1 MILAAASALVLLSSL
16 PSQVPAAPAAPAT
29 TVQAPAIG
37 LSIPTMTAFLTA
49 QGLTVGPV
57 EQDGPRRFVSV
68 TDGPVRWVLFFQ
80 SCEGEVCSDLQ
91 YSFGFSNPGVTMDG
105 VNRWNRE
112 RRFLKAF
119 FEPGATPGAPAA
131 AATQYDVLLN
141 GVQGIEQLADPLA
154 VWRSSILEFPA
165 VVIGPAATPPS

>member
-1 MILAAASALVLLSSL
+1 MILAAASALVILTS
-16 PSQVPAAPAAPAT
+16 PTQQVPTSTPAPAT
-29 TVQAPAIG
+29 QAQAPAIG
-37 LSIPTMTAFLTA
+37 LAIPTMTAFLTA
-49 QGLTVGPV
+49 QGLTVGAV

-80 SCEGEVCSDLQ
+80 SCEGDVCSDLQ
-91 YSFGFSNPGVTMDG
+91 YSFGFSNPAITLDG

-119 FEPGATPGAPAA
+119 FEPGATPEAPGA
-131 AATQYDVLLN
+131 AATQFDVILN
-141 GVQGIEQLADPLA
+141 GVQGVEQMADPLA

>member
-1 MILAAASALVLLSSL
+1 MIVATAAALMLLAS
-16 PSQVPAAPAAPAT
+16 PAPPAPPIQVPAPAQAT
-29 TVQAPAIG
+29 AVG
-37 LSIPTMTAFLTA
+37 LSIPAMASFLAT

-57 EQDGPRRFVSV
+57 EQDGDRRFIAV

-80 SCEGEVCSDLQ
+80 SCEGDVCSDLQ
-91 YSFGFSNPGVTMDG
+91 FSFGFSNAGVTMDG

-119 FEPGATPGAPAA
+119 FEPGATPQAPAA
-131 AATQYDVLLN
+131 AATQFDVLIN
-141 GVQGIEQLADPLA
+141 GVQGVEQLADPLA

-165 VVIGPAATPPS
+165 VVISPAPAA

>member
-1 MILAAASALVLLSSL
+1 MIVATAAALLLMASP
-16 PSQVPAAPAAPAT
+16 PSPAGEVQTPAPA
-29 TVQAPAIG
+29 QAVAVG
-37 LSIPTMTAFLTA
+37 LSIPNITAYLTA

-57 EQDGPRRFVSV
+57 EQDGARRFVSV

-80 SCEGEVCSDLQ
+80 SCAGDICSDLQ
-91 YSFGFSNPGVTMDG
+91 FSFGFANAGVTMDG

-119 FEPGATPGAPAA
+119 YEPGTTPEAPAA
-131 AATQYDVLLN
+131 AATQFDVLIN
-141 GVQGIEQLADPLA
+141 GVQGVEQLADPLA

-165 VVIGPAATPPS
+165 VVIGQPPAA

>member
-1 MILAAASALVLLSSL
+1 MIIATAAALMLIASP
-16 PSQVPAAPAAPAT
+16 PSPRPVIQTPTPTQAAS
-29 TVQAPAIG
+29 VG
-37 LSIPTMTAFLTA
+37 LSITAMTGYLTA

-57 EQDGPRRFVSV
+57 EQDDGRRFVSV

-91 YSFGFSNPGVTMDG
+91 FSFGFANARVTMDG

-119 FEPGATPGAPAA
+119 YEPGATPEAPAA
-131 AATQYDVLLN
+131 AATQFDVLIN
-141 GVQGIEQLADPLA
+141 GVEGVEQLADPLA

-165 VVIGPAATPPS
+165 VVIRQPPAA

>member
-1 MILAAASALVLLSSL
+1 MILAAASALALLASPTL
-16 PSQVPAAPAAPAT
+16 QAPPAPPPAT
-29 TVQAPAIG
+29 AQAPAIG
-37 LSIPTMTAFLTA
+37 LSIASITGFLTA

-57 EQDGPRRFVSV
+57 ETDGPRRFVSV

-80 SCEGEVCSDLQ
+80 SCEGDICSDLQ
-91 YSFGFSNPGVTMDG
+91 FSFGFSNPAVTLDG

-119 FEPGATPGAPAA
+119 HEPGATAQAPAA

-141 GVQGIEQLADPLA
+141 GIQGVQQLADPLA
-154 VWRSSILEFPA
+154 VWRGSILEFPA
-165 VVIGPAATPPS
+165 VVIGPTPAS